1 MPRVLV
7 AEDSPEIRLLV
18 SRVLA
23 IEGYDVA
30 TVDDGRE
37 AIAKIDEEA
46 FDAILLDFMMPH
58 ASGFDVIDWIQEHR
72 PDVAKSCVI
81 ILTAAVHEL
90 RNFDTSTVYATITK
104 PFDVHALRE
113 TVRKCIDSHPTVDD
127 TSSV

>member
-1 MPRVLV
+1 MSRVLI

-23 IEGYDVA
+23 TEGYDVS

-37 AIAKIDEEA
+37 AIAKIREQH

-58 ASGFDVIDWIQEHR
+58 VSGFGVIDWIQENR

-81 ILTAAVHEL
+81 VMTAAMHEL
-90 RNFDTSTVYATITK
+90 KKFDTSTVFATITK
-104 PFDVHALRE
+104 PFDVYVLRD
-113 TVRKCIDSHPTVDD
+113 TVRKCIDSHPHPTPDGA
-127 TSSV
+127 